1 MKQQIQQQG
10 KQVPMPRSQSTLCAT
25 HKVQTRYTIDLQSS
39 DSDYLLG
46 HKVGDTPFY
55 PASAFIYLVW
65 KSLAKM
71 HAVSVDQFPVQFSN
85 VKYLQHISLGSVQ
98 QITFQVEINQLTGLF
113 EVSESGKSI
122 VTGVVEPLSKLVQ
135 MKETCAS
142 KSQSTRET
150 VGHREIYNS
159 LAQRGYNFSADFQPV
174 VKTTVDSGCGEV
186 AWTGKWISFLDG
198 MIQMN
203 ILAQQQSQTGC
214 VVPTL
219 IKSLRIEPRLMTI
232 DENNN
237 TDKGNLVI

>member
-1 MKQQIQQQG
+1 
-10 KQVPMPRSQSTLCAT
+10 
-25 HKVQTRYTIDLQSS
+25 
-39 DSDYLLG
+39 
-46 HKVGDTPFY
+46 
-55 PASAFIYLVW
+55 
-65 KSLAKM
+65 
-71 HAVSVDQFPVQFSN
+71 
-85 VKYLQHISLGSVQ
+85 
-98 QITFQVEINQLTGLF
+98 VEINQLTGLF

-142 KSQSTRET
+142 KSQ
-150 VGHREIYNS
+150 N
-159 LAQRGYNFSADFQPV
+159 NFSADFQPV